1 MGKVLVVGCGGR
13 EHAIAHKLYQE
24 GHQIYMWGENP
35 AVAKFGMC
43 VALSDETVVAFCKTH
58 AIDLVFVGPEMYLVE
73 GLVDLLQQHGIRAF
87 GPSQRAA
94 QLEGSKVFS
103 KMMMEKYQIPTA
115 RYQSFD
121 NYQQAY
127 EYLQKQTMPIVLK
140 ADGLAAG
147 KGVVI
152 AQTLDEA
159 NQTLYDMMCQQKF
172 AKAGSQ
178 VVIEE
183 YLEGEE
189 FSLMCFVSNTTV
201 VPMPVAQDHKRAFD
215 NDEGL
220 NTGGM
225 GAYLPISHIT
235 QQDVQRGI
243 DEIVQPMVD
252 ALSGEG
258 MPFYGILYAGLMKCQ
273 SGIKTIEF
281 NVRFGDPESEVILL
295 NLESSLYDIAQ
306 AIIDERSFNVSWSN
320 DAVIGVVLA
329 AKGYPEKSNQG
340 AVIQGLETVK
350 TPIFHMGTQQK
361 NHQLMI
367 NGGRVLLVCAKAAT
381 LEAAQQQVYQEIQ
394 KITCDDLFYRQD
406 IGHLSLKKEN

>member
-35 AVAKFGMC
+35 AVAIFGTC
-43 VALSDETVVAFCKTH
+43 VDLNYNTVVEFCH
-58 AIDLVFVGPEMYLVE
+58 NYEIDLVFVGPEKYLVE
-73 GLVDLLQQHGIRAF
+73 GLIDLLQQNNIRAF

-115 RYQSFD
+115 RHQSFAD
-121 NYQQAY
+121 YQRAY
-127 EYLQKQTMPIVLK
+127 DYLQQQQMPIVLK

-159 NQTLYDMMCQQKF
+159 NQALYDMMCQQKF
-172 AKAGSQ
+172 AQAGQQ

-189 FSLMCFVSNTTV
+189 FSLMCFVSNRTV
-201 VPMPVAQDHKRAFD
+201 IPMPVAQDHKRAFD
-215 NDEGL
+215 NDKGL

-235 QQDVQRGI
+235 PQDVKQGI
-243 DEIVQPMVD
+243 DEVVQPMVD
-252 ALSGEG
+252 ALSRED

-273 SGIKTIEF
+273 DGIKTIEF

-306 AIIDERSFNVSWSN
+306 AIIDERVFNVSWST

-329 AKGYPEKSNQG
+329 AKGYPEKSKQG
-340 AVIQGLETVK
+340 AVIKDLDTVK
-350 TPIFHMGTQQK
+350 IPVFHMGTSQK
-361 NHQLMI
+361 DHQLII
-367 NGGRVLLVCAKAAT
+367 NGGRVLLVCAKAPT